1 MKLYEY
7 QGRQVF
13 ERLGIPTP
21 KGVVVSSMEELEKV
35 RDQLVY
41 PLVVKAQVL
50 VGGRGK
56 AGGIKFADNWDE
68 AKAMTRQV
76 LGMDIKGLTVEK
88 VFLVQKLDFAK
99 ELYCSVL
106 LDRSTRTPMVLFS
119 EEGGVEIEAVADEK
133 IKKVHVHPYLGWQ
146 AYHSRQLFAGSTLSL
161 DIKKQVADI
170 IKRLVSGYHTMDAEL
185 LEINPMAITPD
196 GRVYAADAKVILDDD
211 AEWRHTEYP
220 AAEEELTPL
229 EREANEKGIAFIQ
242 LEGRIGIIANG
253 AGLTMATLDAIKHY
267 GGEPGIFLDLGG
279 TDDPE
284 KVRTCVQ
291 LMKKANPTVM
301 LLNLFG
307 GITKSDTVAKGLKM
321 VIDSDKLEFPIVTR
335 IKGVNEEEARAILKE
350 AGLYTTNTLQEA
362 AKLTVEIEQLVLAG
376 KPLPPLT
383 YKVNVP
389 ELRLGEKRASRAKA
403 KGAKKSTAVSRIV
416 RSVKKALK
424 GKPRSSS
431 TKKSLPAKRAQA
443 PKRPKAAK
451 GKGGR

>member
-21 KGVVVSSMEELEKV
+21 KGVVVSSMDELEKV
-35 RDQLVY
+35 KDQLVY

-56 AGGIKFADNWDE
+56 AGGIQFADDWE
-68 AKAMTRQV
+68 QAKAKTRQV

-88 VFLVQKLDFAK
+88 VFLVQKLEFAK

-106 LDRSTRTPMVLFS
+106 LDRSTRTPMVLYS

-133 IKKVHVHPYLGWQ
+133 IKRVHVSHITGWQ
-146 AYHSRQLFAGSTLSL
+146 PYHAKKVFAGSTLKP
-161 DIKKQVADI
+161 DVQKQVNAI
-170 IKRLVSGYHTMDAEL
+170 ISKLVAGFHSMDAEL
-185 LEINPMAITPD
+185 LEINPMAITPE
-196 GRVYAADAKVILDDD
+196 GKVYAADAKVILDAD
-211 AEWRHTEYP
+211 ADWRHPEFP

-229 EREANEKGIAFIQ
+229 EREAAEKGIAFIQ

-291 LMKKANPTVM
+291 LMKKAQPTVM

-321 VIDSDKLEFPIVTR
+321 VLDSDKIEFPIVTR

-362 AKLTVEIEQLVLAG
+362 AKLTVEIEKHVVSG
-376 KPLPPLT
+376 KPLPPLS
-383 YKVNVP
+383 YKVDVP
-389 ELRLGEKRASRAKA
+389 ELALA
-403 KGAKKSTAVSRIV
+403 KGAKK
-416 RSVKKALK
+416 
-424 GKPRSSS
+424 
-431 TKKSLPAKRAQA
+431 AKRATPKGKVAKAVAKAIRKVA
-443 PKRPKAAK
+443 PKKGRKPAKAAK
-451 GKGGR
+451 KGGR

>member
-56 AGGIKFADNWDE
+56 AGGIQFADNWEE
-68 AKAMTRQV
+68 ARAKTRQV
-76 LGMDIKGLTVEK
+76 LGMSIKGLTVEK

-106 LDRSTRTPMVLFS
+106 LDRSTRTPMLLFS
-119 EEGGVEIEAVADEK
+119 EEGGIEIEAVADEK
-133 IKKVHVHPYLGWQ
+133 IKRIHVHPFLGWQ
-146 AYHSRQLFAGSTLSL
+146 AYHTRRLFEGSTLPP
-161 DIKKQVADI
+161 DVQKQVAEI
-170 IKRLVSGYHTMDAEL
+170 AKRLVAGFHSMDAEL
-185 LEINPMAITPD
+185 LEINPMAITPQ
-196 GRVYAADAKVILDDD
+196 GKVYAADAKVILDAD
-211 AEWRHTEYP
+211 AEWRHPEFP

-229 EREANEKGIAFIQ
+229 EREAAEKGIAFIQ

-279 TDDPE
+279 TDNPE
-284 KVRTCVQ
+284 KVRECVL
-291 LMKKANPTVM
+291 LMRKADPTVM

-321 VIDSDKLEFPIVTR
+321 VLDQEKIEFPIVTR
-335 IKGVNEEEARAILKE
+335 IKGVNEDEARAILKE

-362 AKLTVEIEQLVLAG
+362 AKLTVEIEHRVMRQE
-376 KPLPPLT
+376 PLPPLS
-383 YKVNVP
+383 YKVDVP
-389 ELRLGEKRASRAKA
+389 EIKGLGAKKKPAKKKGFLAKLTGGKPKAKKAKAKPAKA
-403 KGAKKSTAVSRIV
+403 KGR
-416 RSVKKALK
+416 R
-424 GKPRSSS
+424 
-431 TKKSLPAKRAQA
+431 
-443 PKRPKAAK
+443 
-451 GKGGR
+451 

>member
-21 KGVVVSSMEELEKV
+21 KGVVVSSMDELEKV
-35 RDQLVY
+35 KDQLVY

-56 AGGIKFADNWDE
+56 AGGIQFADNWE
-68 AKAMTRQV
+68 QAKAKTRQV
-76 LGMDIKGLTVEK
+76 LGMNIKGLTVEK

-106 LDRSTRTPMVLFS
+106 LDRSSRTPMVLFS

-133 IKKVHVHPYLGWQ
+133 IKRVHVSHITGWQ
-146 AYHSRQLFAGSTLSL
+146 AYHTRKLFQGSGL
-161 DIKKQVADI
+161 KPEVQKQVNEI
-170 IKRLVSGYHTMDAEL
+170 VRKLVAGYHTMDAEL
-185 LEINPMAITPD
+185 LEINPMAVTPD
-196 GRVYAADAKVILDDD
+196 GKVYAADAKVILDDD
-211 AEWRHTEYP
+211 AEWRHTEFP

-229 EREANEKGIAFIQ
+229 EREAQEKGIAFIQ
-242 LEGRIGIIANG
+242 LDGRIGIIANG

-279 TDDPE
+279 TDNPE
-284 KVRTCVQ
+284 KVRECVL
-291 LMKKANPTVM
+291 LMRKANPTVM

-321 VIDSDKLEFPIVTR
+321 VIDSEKIEFPIVTR
-335 IKGVNEEEARAILKE
+335 IKGVNEEEARAIVKE
-350 AGLYTTNTLQEA
+350 AGLYSTNTLQEA
-362 AKLTVEIEQLVLAG
+362 AKLTVEIEKLAVAG

-383 YKVNVP
+383 YKVDVP
-389 ELRLGEKRASRAKA
+389 DLLLARGAKKA
-403 KGAKKSTAVSRIV
+403 KGAKRTTASKVV
-416 RSVKKALK
+416 RAVKKAIK
-424 GKPRSSS
+424 GKP
-431 TKKSLPAKRAQA
+431 K
-443 PKRPKAAK
+443 PKAKAK
-451 GKGGR
+451 SNSKGGR

>member
-21 KGVVVSSMEELEKV
+21 KGVVVSSMDELEKV
-35 RDQLVY
+35 KDQLVY

-56 AGGIKFADNWDE
+56 AGGIQFADNWEE
-68 AKAMTRQV
+68 AKAKTRQV

-133 IKKVHVHPYLGWQ
+133 IKRVHVSHITGWQ
-146 AYHSRQLFAGSTLSL
+146 PYHAKKVFAGSTLSK
-161 DIKKQVADI
+161 DVQKQVNGILA
-170 IKRLVSGYHTMDAEL
+170 KLVNGFHTMDAEL

-196 GRVYAADAKVILDDD
+196 GKVYAADAKVILDDD
-211 AEWRHTEYP
+211 AEWRHPEFP

-229 EREANEKGIAFIQ
+229 EREAAEKGIAFIQ

-321 VIDSDKLEFPIVTR
+321 VLDSDKIEFPIVTR

-362 AKLTVEIEQLVLAG
+362 AKLTVEIEQHVVKG
-376 KPLPPLT
+376 TPLPPLS
-383 YKVNVP
+383 YKVDVP
-389 ELRLGEKRASRAKA
+389 ELRSVTKGAKKA
-403 KGAKKSTAVSRIV
+403 KGAKV
-416 RSVKKALK
+416 
-424 GKPRSSS
+424 
-431 TKKSLPAKRAQA
+431 AKRAAKAVKRLAKKVA
-443 PKRPKAAK
+443 PAKKKAKPAK
-451 GKGGR
+451 AKAKKGGR

>member
-1 MKLYEY
+1 VKLYEY

-21 KGVVVSSMEELEKV
+21 QGVVVSSMEELEKV
-35 RDQLVY
+35 KDQLVF

-56 AGGIKFADNWDE
+56 AGGIQFADNWEE
-68 AKAMTRQV
+68 AKQRTRQV

-133 IKKVHVHPYLGWQ
+133 IKRVHVHHTTGWQ
-146 AYHSRQLFAGSTLSL
+146 PYHSRQAFQGSTLKP
-161 DIKKQVADI
+161 DVQKQVNDI
-170 IKRLVSGYHTMDAEL
+170 IRRLVDGFHKMDAEL
-185 LEINPMAITPD
+185 LEINPMAITPQ
-196 GRVYAADAKVILDDD
+196 GKVYAADAKVVLDDD
-211 AEWRHTEYP
+211 AAFRHQDFP

-229 EREANEKGIAFIQ
+229 EREAAEKGIAFIQ

-253 AGLTMATLDAIKHY
+253 AGLTMATLDAIKHF

-279 TDDPE
+279 TDDAE

-291 LMKKANPTVM
+291 LMKKAQPSVM

-321 VIDSDKLEFPIVTR
+321 VLDTDKIEFPIITR

-350 AGLYTTNTLQEA
+350 AGLYTTGSLQEA
-362 AKLTVEIEQLVLAG
+362 AKLTVEIEERVLKG
-376 KPLPPLT
+376 LPLPPLS
-383 YKVNVP
+383 YRP
-389 ELRLGEKRASRAKA
+389 LADAAKRAKGGTARRAKTTAANRA
-403 KGAKKSTAVSRIV
+403 KGGAAK
-416 RSVKKALK
+416 SVKRRIAPKKTKAK
-424 GKPRSSS
+424 SSS
-431 TKKSLPAKRAQA
+431 TKK
-443 PKRPKAAK
+443 
-451 GKGGR
+451 GRR

>member
-21 KGVVVSSMEELEKV
+21 SGVVVSSMDELEKV
-35 RDQLVY
+35 KDQLKY

-56 AGGIKFADNWDE
+56 AGGIQFADNWE
-68 AKAMTRQV
+68 QAREKTRQV
-76 LGMDIKGLTVEK
+76 LGMSIKGLTVEK

-133 IKKVHVHPYLGWQ
+133 IRRVHVHPFTGWQ
-146 AYHSRQLFAGSTLSL
+146 SYHTRKLLKGSTLKP
-161 DIKKQVADI
+161 DVQKQVASI
-170 IKRLVSGYHTMDAEL
+170 VQKLVAGFHTMDAEL
-185 LEINPMAITPD
+185 LEINPMAVTPE
-196 GRVYAADAKVILDDD
+196 GKVYAADAKVILDED
-211 AEWRHTEYP
+211 AAWRHTEYP

-242 LEGRIGIIANG
+242 LDGRIGIIANG

-284 KVRTCVQ
+284 KVRTCVL

-301 LLNLFG
+301 MLNLFG

-321 VIDSDKLEFPIVTR
+321 VLDTEKIEFPIVTR

-362 AKLTVEIEQLVLAG
+362 AKLTVEIEQRVVKG
-376 KPLPPLT
+376 EPLPPLS
-383 YKVNVP
+383 YKVDVP
-389 ELRLGEKRASRAKA
+389 ELLAPKKKAAKKKPGLFARLTGAGKPKPKAKA
-403 KGAKKSTAVSRIV
+403 KTAK
-416 RSVKKALK
+416 
-424 GKPRSSS
+424 G
-431 TKKSLPAKRAQA
+431 
-443 PKRPKAAK
+443 KAAK
-451 GKGGR
+451 KPKKAAKKGGR